1 MYSNALAPERRIK
14 IASTQRNIHQTYYRT
29 HTCGS
34 LAKSDSGTEVTLV
47 GWVFRWRDHGGI
59 VFVDLRDRYG
69 VTQVVFDRKSSEQ
82 DIDALAHRLRA
93 EFVIRIKG
101 KVRPRPEG
109 TVNPSLATGEIEISA
124 SHLEVLSES
133 ENPPFRLDDKGSVSE
148 DLRLSYRYLDLRREE
163 LQRYLTI
170 RHKAISAA
178 RKYFDDNDFL
188 DVETPILCKPTP
200 EGARDFLVPARLHPG
215 KFYAL
220 PQSPQLYKQLLQ
232 IGGFDRYYQIA
243 RCFRDEDLR
252 ADRQPEFTQIDVEMS
267 FISEDDIIRVTEEM
281 LQAIFSETLGVEV
294 KLPFPRLSYTEAMER
309 YGCDCPDIRFGLE
322 IQDFSKAFSGCGF
335 RVFESMLET
344 GQRIRGIVVPGA
356 ARYSRKELDDLE
368 AVAVEMGAKGLVWQR
383 VGSPGAHDSSIKKIV
398 GQETFDRAAELAQAS
413 EGDLIVFIGGPDHMS
428 SKVLARLRQVLGEKE
443 KMIDRE
449 KYEFI
454 WVTDFPLFETD
465 PVTGAL
471 SPAHHP
477 FTSPHPDDLDKLES
491 NPAEVRSRAYDV
503 VLNGSEIGGGSI
515 RIHRRDVQRK
525 IFSVLGISEKDAEY
539 KFGFLLKA
547 LQFGAPPHGGIALGM
562 DRIAMLLNGTDSIRD
577 VIAFPKTAR
586 ASALM
591 EDAPSMV
598 DDRELMELH
607 VRKIVRK

>member
-1 MYSNALAPERRIK
+1 M
-14 IASTQRNIHQTYYRT
+14 
-29 HTCGS
+29 
-34 LAKSDSGTEVTLV
+34 

-59 VFVDLRDRYG
+59 VFIDLRDRYG
-69 VTQVVFDRKSSEQ
+69 VTQVVFDRKSAEQ

-93 EFVIRIKG
+93 EYVIQIKG
-101 KVRPRPEG
+101 CVRPRPEG
-109 TVNPSLATGEIEISA
+109 TVNPSLSTGEIEVSA
-124 SHLEVLSES
+124 YHLEVLSES
-133 ENPPFRLDDKGSVSE
+133 DTPPFRLDDIGSPSE

-163 LQRYLTI
+163 LQRYLVI
-170 RHKAISAA
+170 RHKAVTAA
-178 RKYFDDNDFL
+178 RKYFDANNFL

-220 PQSPQLYKQLLQ
+220 PQSPQLYKQLLM
-232 IGGFDRYYQIA
+232 IGGIDRYYQIA

-252 ADRQPEFTQIDVEMS
+252 ADRQPEFTQIDIEMS
-267 FISEDDIIRVTEEM
+267 FISEDDIMHVTEGM
-281 LQAIFSETLGVEV
+281 LQAIFGETLGVEV
-294 KLPFPRLSYTEAMER
+294 KLPFTRLSYAEAMQR
-309 YGCDCPDIRFGLE
+309 YGCDCPDIRYGLE
-322 IQDFSKAFSGCGF
+322 IQDFSEAFAGCGF

-344 GQRIRGIVVPGA
+344 GQSIRGIVVPGA

-383 VGSPGAHDSSIKKIV
+383 VGSSGAHDSSIKKIM
-398 GQETFDRAAELAQAS
+398 GQETFDRTAKLGRAS
-413 EGDLIVFIGGPDHMS
+413 EGDLIVFVGGPDHVS
-428 SKVLARLRQVLGEKE
+428 SKALARLRQVLGEKE
-443 KMIDRE
+443 GLIDRN
-449 KYEFI
+449 KYEFL

-465 PVTGAL
+465 PATGAL

-477 FTSPHPDDLDKLES
+477 FTSPNPDDLDKLES
-491 NPAEVRSRAYDV
+491 NPAQVRSRAYDV

-525 IFSVLGISEKDAEY
+525 IFSVLGISEQEAEY

-547 LQFGAPPHGGIALGM
+547 LQYGAPPHGGIAMGM
-562 DRIAMLLNGTDSIRD
+562 DRIAMLLTGTDSIRD

-598 DDRELMELH
+598 DERELMELH
-607 VRKIVRK
+607 IRKIVRK

>member
-1 MYSNALAPERRIK
+1 
-14 IASTQRNIHQTYYRT
+14 
-29 HTCGS
+29 
-34 LAKSDSGTEVTLV
+34 V

-59 VFVDLRDRYG
+59 VFIDMRDRFG
-69 VTQVVFDRKSSEQ
+69 VTQVVFDRKSAEQ

-93 EFVIRIKG
+93 EYVIQIKG
-101 KVRPRPEG
+101 QVRPRPEG
-109 TVNPSLATGEIEISA
+109 TVNPSLATGEIEVSA
-124 SHLEVLSES
+124 WYLEVLSES
-133 ENPPFRLDDKGSVSE
+133 ETPPFRLDDKGTLSE
-148 DLRLSYRYLDLRREE
+148 DLRLTYRFLDLRREE
-163 LQRYLTI
+163 LQRFLTV
-170 RHKAISAA
+170 RHKAIAAA
-178 RKYFDDNDFL
+178 RKYLDANDFI

-252 ADRQPEFTQIDVEMS
+252 ADRQPEFTQIDIEMS
-267 FISEDDIIRVTEEM
+267 FITEDDIIRVTEGM
-281 LQAIFSETLGVEV
+281 LQAIFTETLGVEV
-294 KLPFPRLSYTEAMER
+294 KLPFLRLDYPSAMDR
-309 YGCDCPDIRFGLE
+309 YGCDCPDIRYGLE
-322 IQDFSKAFSGCGF
+322 IRDFSKAFAGCGF

-368 AVAVEMGAKGLVWQR
+368 AVSVEMGAKGLVWQR
-383 VGSPGAHDSSIKKIV
+383 VGASGAHDSSIKKIV
-398 GQETFDRAAELAQAS
+398 GQETFERAAELGQAS
-413 EGDLIVFIGGPDHMS
+413 EGDLIVFVGGPDYMS
-428 SKVLARLRQVLGEKE
+428 SKALARLRQVLGEKE
-443 KMIDRE
+443 GLIDQNR
-449 KYEFI
+449 YEFL

-465 PVTGAL
+465 PASGAL

-477 FTSPHPDDLDKLES
+477 FTSPRPEDLDKLES
-491 NPAEVRSRAYDV
+491 TPGKVRSRAYDI

-525 IFSVLGISEKDAEY
+525 VFSVLGISEEEAEY

-547 LQFGAPPHGGIALGM
+547 LQYGAPPHGGIALGM

-598 DDRELMELH
+598 NDQELMELH

>member
-1 MYSNALAPERRIK
+1 M
-14 IASTQRNIHQTYYRT
+14 
-29 HTCGS
+29 
-34 LAKSDSGTEVTLV
+34 

-59 VFVDLRDRYG
+59 VFIDLRDRYG
-69 VTQVVFDRKSSEQ
+69 VTQVVFDRKSAAQ
-82 DIDALAHRLRA
+82 DIDALAHRLRT
-93 EFVIRIKG
+93 EYVIRTKG
-101 KVRPRPEG
+101 YVRPRPEG
-109 TVNPSLATGEIEISA
+109 TVNPSLPTGEIEVSA
-124 SHLEVLSES
+124 YHLEVLSES
-133 ENPPFRLDDKGSVSE
+133 DNPPFRLDDIGSPGE

-163 LQRYLTI
+163 LQRYLAI

-178 RKYFDDNDFL
+178 RKYFDANDFL

-220 PQSPQLYKQLLQ
+220 PQSPQLYKQLLMV
-232 IGGFDRYYQIA
+232 GGIDRYYQIA

-252 ADRQPEFTQIDVEMS
+252 ADRQPEFTQIDIEMS
-267 FISEDDIIRVTEEM
+267 FISEDDIMQVTEEM
-281 LQAIFSETLGVEV
+281 LQAMFGETLGVEV
-294 KLPFPRLSYTEAMER
+294 KLPLTRMSYSEAMER
-309 YGCDCPDIRFGLE
+309 YGCDCPDIRYGLE
-322 IQDFSKAFSGCGF
+322 IQDLSEAFAGCGF

-344 GQRIRGIVVPGA
+344 GQQIRGIVVPGA

-368 AVAVEMGAKGLVWQR
+368 SVAVEMGAKGLVWQR
-383 VGSPGAHDSSIKKIV
+383 VGGSGAHDSSIKKIV
-398 GQETFDRAAELAQAS
+398 GQETLDRAAKLGRAS
-413 EGDLIVFIGGPDHMS
+413 EGDLIVFVGGPEHLS
-428 SKVLARLRQVLGEKE
+428 SKALARLRQVLGEKE
-443 KMIDRE
+443 GLIDRN
-449 KYEFI
+449 KYEFL

-465 PVTGAL
+465 PATGAL

-477 FTSPHPDDLDKLES
+477 FTSPHLDDLDKLES
-491 NPAEVRSRAYDV
+491 NPAQVRSRAYDV

-525 IFSVLGISEKDAEY
+525 IFSVLGISDEEAEY

-547 LQFGAPPHGGIALGM
+547 LQYGAPPHGGIALGM

-598 DDRELMELH
+598 DERELMELH
-607 VRKIVRK
+607 IRKIVRK

>member
-1 MYSNALAPERRIK
+1 M
-14 IASTQRNIHQTYYRT
+14 ASTDSKIYRT
-29 HTCGS
+29 DYRSRTCGS
-34 LAKSDSGTEVTLV
+34 LRKEDCGTEVTLV

-69 VTQVVFDRKSSEQ
+69 VAQVVFDRKSAEQ

-93 EFVIRIKG
+93 EYVIRIQG
-101 KVRPRPEG
+101 RVRPRPDG
-109 TVNPSLATGEIEISA
+109 TVNTSLATGEIEVSVD
-124 SHLEVLSES
+124 HLEVLSES
-133 ENPPFRLDDKGSVSE
+133 ENPPFRLDDKGTLSE

-163 LQRYLTI
+163 LQRYLTV
-170 RHKAISAA
+170 RHKAIAA
-178 RKYFDDNDFL
+178 TRRYFDDNGFL
-188 DVETPILCKPTP
+188 EIETPILCKPTP

-220 PQSPQLYKQLLQ
+220 PQSPQLYKQLLMV
-232 IGGFDRYYQIA
+232 GGLDRYYQIA

-267 FISEDDIIRVTEEM
+267 FVGEDDIIRVIEGM
-281 LQAIFSETLGVEV
+281 LQAIFRETLGVEV
-294 KLPFPRLSYTEAMER
+294 QAPFPRLSYSEAMER
-309 YGCDCPDIRFGLE
+309 YGCDAPDTRYGLE
-322 IQDFSKAFSGCGF
+322 IQDLSGAFSGCGF
-335 RVFESMLET
+335 RVFEQMIET

-383 VGSPGAHDSSIKKIV
+383 VGASGAHDASIKKIV
-398 GQETFDRAAELAQAS
+398 GQETFDRAAAAGKAK
-413 EGDLIVFIGGPDHMS
+413 EGDLIVFVGGPEHLS
-428 SKVLARLRQVLGEKE
+428 SKALARLRLVLGEKE
-443 KMIDRE
+443 GLIDKTR
-449 KYEFI
+449 YEFL
-454 WVTDFPLFETD
+454 WVTNFPLFETD
-465 PVTGAL
+465 PASGAL

-477 FTSPHPDDLDKLES
+477 FTSPHPDDLDKLETD
-491 NPAEVRSRAYDV
+491 PAKVRSRAYDV

-515 RIHRRDVQRK
+515 RIHRRDLQRK
-525 IFSVLGISEKDAEY
+525 IFQVLGISDEEAEY

-547 LQFGAPPHGGIALGM
+547 FQYGAPPHGGIAMGM

-577 VIAFPKTAR
+577 VIAFPKTAK

-591 EDAPSMV
+591 EDAPSIV

-607 VRKIVRK
+607 IRKIARK